1 MLAHRTVKTRNH
13 NLCIQQAVS
22 QGRQST
28 RILTTAATSRH
39 VDLAA
44 QSVLGETS
52 QHLSDM
58 APSGEIQ
65 SLVLHGVKDLRLES
79 RPAPQPKAGEVQVT
93 IKATGLCGSDLHYYN
108 HAANGNFKMQ
118 SPMCLG
124 HEASGIVTATYEP
137 EPSSTIVTPGEPTL
151 KVGDRVALEVGIPC
165 RTCNLCTVGRYNLCP
180 KLSFRSSAKTFPHA
194 DGTLQT
200 AITQP
205 ANMCHLLPENV
216 TYEEGALVEPLA
228 VSLHAINRSQT
239 AGSGAGVPLTGST
252 ALVIG
257 AGAVGMLTA
266 AALSVSGASQIVVAD
281 IDAPRLKICEGLG
294 GGRFGI
300 KTFLIPKKA
309 PAPTIEENL
318 ANATELAAQ
327 ISAFA
332 SLPAGFDRVYEC
344 TGVPP
349 CVQLGIFASTA
360 GGKLVLVGMGNPVQ
374 TLPLGAAALR
384 EVDIIG
390 VFRYAN
396 CYPAAIQLFASG
408 KLAGVADALVSHRVP
423 LTQGEKAF
431 RLAANQPRE
440 GEDEGRVPVKVMIT
454 A

>member
-1 MLAHRTVKTRNH
+1 M
-13 NLCIQQAVS
+13 
-22 QGRQST
+22 G
-28 RILTTAATSRH
+28 
-39 VDLAA
+39 
-44 QSVLGETS
+44 
-52 QHLSDM
+52 
-58 APSGEIQ
+58 PSGEIQ
-65 SLVLHGVKDLRLES
+65 SLVLHGAKDLRLES

-93 IKATGLCGSDLHYYN
+93 VKATGLCGSDLHYYN

-124 HEASGIVTATYEP
+124 HESSGVVTGVYEASETLGTTFTTSE
-137 EPSSTIVTPGEPTL
+137 SKL
-151 KVGDRVALEVGIPC
+151 KVGQRVALEVGIPC
-165 RTCNLCTVGRYNLCP
+165 RICSLCTAGRYNLCP

-205 ANMCHLLPENV
+205 ASMCHVLPESV
-216 TYEEGALVEPLA
+216 SYEEGALVEPLA

-266 AALSVSGASQIVVAD
+266 AALSVSGVSQIVVAD
-281 IDAPRLKICEGLG
+281 IDAPRLKICENLG
-294 GGRFGI
+294 GGRFGL

-309 PAPTIEENL
+309 PAPKIEENL
-318 ANATELAAQ
+318 ATATELAAQ

-332 SLPAGFDRVYEC
+332 GLPTGFDRVYEC

-408 KLAGVADALVSHRVP
+408 KLAGVAEALVSHRVP
-423 LTQGEKAF
+423 LDQGEKAF
-431 RLAANQPRE
+431 RLAANQAKE

>member
-1 MLAHRTVKTRNH
+1 
-13 NLCIQQAVS
+13 
-22 QGRQST
+22 
-28 RILTTAATSRH
+28 
-39 VDLAA
+39 
-44 QSVLGETS
+44 
-52 QHLSDM
+52 M
-58 APSGEIQ
+58 APSSEIQ
-65 SLVLHGVKDLRLES
+65 SLVLHGAKDLRLET

-93 IKATGLCGSDLHYYN
+93 IKATGLCGSDLHYYT
-108 HAANGNFKMQ
+108 HGRNGNFVLQ

-124 HEASGIVTATYEP
+124 HEAAGVVTAVP
-137 EPSSTIVTPGEPTL
+137 EQQPSNGTAIIPGDSSL
-151 KVGDRVALEVGIPC
+151 KAGDRVALEVGIPC
-165 RTCNLCTVGRYNLCP
+165 RTCNFCATGRYNLCP
-180 KLSFRSSAKTFPHA
+180 RLSFRSSAKTFPHA

-205 ANMCHLLPENV
+205 ENMCHKIPESM
-216 TYEEGALVEPLA
+216 TFEEGALIEPLA
-228 VSLHAINRSQT
+228 VCLHAINRSQT
-239 AGSGAGVPLTGST
+239 AGSGSGVPLTGST

-266 AALSVSGASQIVVAD
+266 AALSVSGVSQIVVAD

-294 GGRFGI
+294 GGKFGI

-309 PAPTIEENL
+309 PLPTIEENL
-318 ANATELAAQ
+318 ATATELAAQ

-332 SLPAGFDRVYEC
+332 GLPAGFDRVYEC

-349 CVQLGIFASTA
+349 CVQLGIFASTP

-396 CYPAAIQLFASG
+396 CYPAAIELFASG
-408 KLAGVADALVSHRVP
+408 KLAGIADALVSHRVP
-423 LTQGEKAF
+423 LDQGEKAF
-431 RLAANQPRE
+431 RLAANQAKE